1 MLCGSLLRIFHSRQ
15 STGGA
20 AMVDSL
26 LTHFDPLTGVVPGA
40 QPTVRH
46 LSDLR
51 GCFGDTKAYE
61 RAVAAGNP
69 AVYTVVNVD
78 RSSEPGALGFS
89 VNCIRP
95 GSVGAEYH
103 LTRGHLH
110 AERSAAEVYVGVSG
124 SGAMLLQHEHSGEC
138 RLVPLVPNSVVYVA
152 GHTAHRTINTGDVP
166 LVYLGVYLA
175 NAGHD
180 YAAVA
185 HSGFR
190 CRVIVGSHGPV
201 LVERAAF
208 DQAADRS
215 E

>member
-152 GHTAHRTINTGDVP
+152 GHDQHWRRTARLP
-166 LVYLGVYLA
+166 RRLPSQRRPRL
-175 NAGHD
+175 
-180 YAAVA
+180 
-185 HSGFR
+185 R
-190 CRVIVGSHGPV
+190 CRRTLRLSLPRNCRFARPCIGGTCSLRPG
-201 LVERAAF
+201 R
-208 DQAADRS
+208 R
-215 E
+215 